1 MTDSNQKTKNK
12 IILFFILIV
21 ILMGVSLFVILK
33 INDNSI
39 NIDNQDFDT
48 VEEEIDTDDEE
59 IDSEDSG
66 ILDNEQIQM
75 DVNKNKISYSG
86 LQVAQ
91 NIELFLNS
99 LNQQN
104 GEYYFLNRNL

>member
-75 DVNKNKISYSG
+75 DVNKNKISYKLAIAG
-86 LQVAQ
+86 
-91 NIELFLNS
+91 
-99 LNQQN
+99 
-104 GEYYFLNRNL
+104 